1 MHKYSVSI
9 SRSQY
14 QNGKIL
20 LTNPLTFANIISYSK
35 WQKEDF
41 KMDKIVQDFGTFIK
55 EKRIARGLSQGEVA
69 KLLGISQAAYCR
81 YENGLRDPGLNMVKA
96 IAKVLKFKPGE
107 FFDNYR
113 G

>member
-1 MHKYSVSI
+1 
-9 SRSQY
+9 
-14 QNGKIL
+14 
-20 LTNPLTFANIISYSK
+20 
-35 WQKEDF
+35 
-41 KMDKIVQDFGTFIK
+41 MDKIVQDFGEFIK
-55 EKRIARGLSQGEVA
+55 QKRLERGLSQGETA

-81 YENGLRDPGLNMVKA
+81 YEGGQRDPGLKMTKA